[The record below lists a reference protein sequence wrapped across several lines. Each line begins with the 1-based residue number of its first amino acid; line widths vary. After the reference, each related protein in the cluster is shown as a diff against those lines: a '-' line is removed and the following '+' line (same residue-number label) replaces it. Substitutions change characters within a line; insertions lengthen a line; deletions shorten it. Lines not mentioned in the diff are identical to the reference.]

1 MAATPT
7 PAARPNEGP
16 QAALRFARAPDG
28 QSYIARQR
36 VGYPFHITRP
46 FYFDEAPA
54 GALTLYLQSVSGGIY
69 QGEDLRMTCS
79 AEACSAAH
87 VTTQAAT
94 IVHRMPAAPAR
105 QTVALEAADG
115 ALLEYLPD
123 PLIMFPGAR
132 LTSVLEIEAA
142 EGATVIAC
150 ESFAHHDPGG
160 EDRRFESFEAEM
172 RIRDEGGRL
181 LALERYVLA
190 GDRLAEGASQIA
202 RWPAQ
207 GSVVVAHRG
216 PAREAILAALRSALA
231 PTESFYGGASAL
243 PNEAGVGVRLLAR
256 DGARL
261 YGAGWR
267 QRGAQSGSRSTAH
280 RPPAAASEPGP
291 RSQHALDI
299 GSRKIRAD
307 IEQEAIARLCNFIG
321 KAVAKVQARGVDAFA
336 PSRVAARHAPR
347 HGQRHV
353 FDLQA
358 EPIDE
363 RGHFDAETSPLCDN
377 QCLGDGSGGHH
388 DRIV

>member
-1 MAATPT
+1 MPAAV
-7 PAARPNEGP
+7 ARPNEGP

-28 QSYIARQR
+28 RSYIARQR

-79 AEACSAAH
+79 ADAGSAAH

-94 IVHRMPAAPAR
+94 IVHRMPATPAR

-132 LTSVLEIEAA
+132 LTSVLEIEASA
-142 EGATVIAC
+142 DATVIAS

-160 EDRRFESFEAEM
+160 RDRRFDRFAAEM
-172 RIRDEGGRL
+172 RIRDAGGRL
-181 LALERYVLA
+181 LALERYAVA
-190 GDRLAEGASQIA
+190 GDRLAADAGRIA

-216 PAREAILAALRSALA
+216 PARDAILAALRGALA
-231 PTESFYGGASAL
+231 PTDEFYGGASAL
-243 PNEAGVGVRLLAR
+243 PNEAGVGVRLLAA

-261 YGAGWR
+261 RRGLEAAWQSVRLALYGA
-267 QRGAQSGSRSTAH
+267 
-280 RPPAAASEPGP
+280 RP
-291 RSQHALDI
+291 
-299 GSRKIRAD
+299 
-307 IEQEAIARLCNFIG
+307 
-321 KAVAKVQARGVDAFA
+321 
-336 PSRVAARHAPR
+336 APR
-347 HGQRHV
+347 RK
-353 FDLQA
+353 
-358 EPIDE
+358 
-363 RGHFDAETSPLCDN
+363 
-377 QCLGDGSGGHH
+377 
-388 DRIV
+388 

>member
-1 MAATPT
+1 MAATAL

-28 QSYIARQR
+28 RSYIARQR

-46 FYFDEAPA
+46 FHFDEVPA

-69 QGEDLRMTCS
+69 QGEDLHMTCS
-79 AEACSAAH
+79 ADAGSAAH

-132 LTSVLEIEAA
+132 LTSVLEIEASA
-142 EGATVIAC
+142 DATVIAS

-160 EDRRFESFEAEM
+160 EDRRFESFEAEL
-172 RIRDEGGRL
+172 RIRDEAGRL
-181 LALERYVLA
+181 LALERYALA
-190 GDRLAEGASQIA
+190 GDRLAEGANQIA

-207 GSVVVAHRG
+207 GSFVVAHRG
-216 PAREAILAALRSALA
+216 PACEGILAALRSALA
-231 PTESFYGGASAL
+231 PTDSYSFYGGASAL

-261 YGAGWR
+261 RSGLEAAWRAVRLALYGA
-267 QRGAQSGSRSTAH
+267 
-280 RPPAAASEPGP
+280 PPAP
-291 RSQHALDI
+291 R
-299 GSRKIRAD
+299 RK
-307 IEQEAIARLCNFIG
+307 
-321 KAVAKVQARGVDAFA
+321 
-336 PSRVAARHAPR
+336 
-347 HGQRHV
+347 
-353 FDLQA
+353 
-358 EPIDE
+358 
-363 RGHFDAETSPLCDN
+363 
-377 QCLGDGSGGHH
+377 
-388 DRIV
+388 

>member
-1 MAATPT
+1 MALAVTQ
-7 PAARPNEGP
+7 AARPNEGP

-28 QSYIARQR
+28 RSYIARQR

-46 FYFDEAPA
+46 FYLDEVPA

-69 QGEDLRMTCS
+69 QGEDLVMTCAAGS
-79 AEACSAAH
+79 GSAAY

-142 EGATVIAC
+142 ADATVIAS
-150 ESFAHHDPGG
+150 ESFTHHDPGG

-181 LALERYVLA
+181 LALERYAVA
-190 GDRLAEGASQIA
+190 GDRLAAGRGQIA
-202 RWPAQ
+202 GWPAQ
-207 GSVVVAHRG
+207 GSFVVAHRG
-216 PAREAILAALRSALA
+216 PACEAMLAALRSALA

-256 DGARL
+256 DGATLRCGLEAAWRAVRLVL
-261 YGAGWR
+261 YGA
-267 QRGAQSGSRSTAH
+267 
-280 RPPAAASEPGP
+280 PPAP
-291 RSQHALDI
+291 R
-299 GSRKIRAD
+299 RK
-307 IEQEAIARLCNFIG
+307 
-321 KAVAKVQARGVDAFA
+321 
-336 PSRVAARHAPR
+336 
-347 HGQRHV
+347 
-353 FDLQA
+353 
-358 EPIDE
+358 
-363 RGHFDAETSPLCDN
+363 
-377 QCLGDGSGGHH
+377 
-388 DRIV
+388 

>member
-28 QSYIARQR
+28 QSYISRQR

-105 QTVALEAADG
+105 QTVALDAADG
-115 ALLEYLPD
+115 AFLEYLPD

-142 EGATVIAC
+142 AGATVIAS

-160 EDRRFESFEAEM
+160 EDRRFESFAAEM

-181 LALERYVLA
+181 LALERYALA
-190 GDRLAEGASQIA
+190 GDHLAEGASQIA

-261 YGAGWR
+261 RRGLEAAWCAVRLALYGA
-267 QRGAQSGSRSTAH
+267 
-280 RPPAAASEPGP
+280 PPA
-291 RSQHALDI
+291 RR
-299 GSRKIRAD
+299 RK
-307 IEQEAIARLCNFIG
+307 
-321 KAVAKVQARGVDAFA
+321 
-336 PSRVAARHAPR
+336 
-347 HGQRHV
+347 
-353 FDLQA
+353 
-358 EPIDE
+358 
-363 RGHFDAETSPLCDN
+363 
-377 QCLGDGSGGHH
+377 
-388 DRIV
+388 